1 MKRGFANLFVAVLP
15 IVSFAQERAPD
26 AAFRVDVNFN
36 NNIASGK
43 GNRFRW
49 YDPLGRHSTVG
60 FGLNLESGYYV
71 LVTERLQ
78 RISNDHDRDQL
89 DEVYIEEPGLWRVG
103 RQYLPFGSQIIIRES
118 GMAIKVEAS
127 RVGQKFPLTMAVVDS
142 GPKQSK
148 GAVGRLG
155 PANYGLSLAYGQHF
169 ARSST
174 SLAVVS
180 NVEDLRPGEGYRL
193 IVGGD
198 GTIRLKTLDIHLEH
212 VLLRRGNTAADLAMD
227 VSDLKL
233 TPRSSG
239 GTKFSIAWSREWVT
253 KVDLYRVESEVPI
266 SKNLS
271 MRSLVRFQRGSWKD
285 LSIGIRVRL

>member
-1 MKRGFANLFVAVLP
+1 M
-15 IVSFAQERAPD
+15 FAQERAPN
-26 AAFRVDVNFN
+26 ATFRVDVNLN
-36 NNIASGK
+36 DNIATGQ

-78 RISNDHDRDQL
+78 KIANDPDREQL

-103 RQYLPFGSQIIIRES
+103 RQYLPFGSQIIIREA

-127 RVGQKFPLTMAVVDS
+127 RVGRKFPLTLAVVDS
-142 GPKQSK
+142 GPKQAK
-148 GAVGRLG
+148 GVVGRMG
-155 PANYGLSLAYGQHF
+155 PTSYGVSLAYGQYF

-180 NVEDLRPGEGYRL
+180 NVEEARPGEGYRL

-198 GTIRLKTLDIHLEH
+198 GTIRLKRFDIHLEH
-212 VLLRRGNTAADLAMD
+212 VLLRRGNTSADLAKD
-227 VSDLKL
+227 VSDLKI
-233 TPRSSG
+233 TPRSFG
-239 GTKFSIAWSREWVT
+239 GTKYSVGWSREWVT
-253 KVDLYRVESEVPI
+253 KVDLYRFESEVPI

-285 LSIGIRVRL
+285 FSIGIRVRL